1 MARGSSAEADILPA
15 DPKRRPKSR
24 NLKPLRRLLPYLMR
38 YRPRVLAALIALLAA
53 AAATLAVPLAVRRV
67 IDHGFSA
74 TNAQFVDRY
83 FAMMLAVAGLLAVA
97 SAARYYFV
105 TWLGE
110 KVVADLRA
118 DVFAHL
124 LKLSPAFYE
133 KNHSGEVLS
142 RLMADT
148 TQIKTA
154 FGATASVALRNL
166 VLLIGAVIMMV
177 ITSPKLS
184 GITLLVIPAIVL
196 PLIIYGRRVRKLSRT
211 AQDTLADTAALAQE
225 SLSAV
230 PTIQAYRQEE
240 RLSRTFAE
248 VTRAAFEAAAKR
260 TSARAVLTAM
270 IIFIAFG
277 AIVAVLWMGAR
288 DVLAGSMTGGELG
301 QFVLYAAF
309 AAGALGSLS
318 EVWGEV
324 QLTAGAA
331 ERLAEIL
338 DTRPDV
344 QAPASPKPLPMP
356 PRGEVAFDQ
365 VTFHYPSRPDAPALD
380 DVSFRIAPGERVAIV
395 GPSGAGKSTVFNLLL
410 RFYDPDSGE
419 VDIDGVNIREAD
431 PRAVRA
437 RMALVPQETVIFS
450 TTIRENIRFGNP
462 EASDAEVDAAARAA
476 RVDEFAAQL
485 PEGLDTPLGERG
497 VNLSG
502 GQRQRIAIA
511 RAILADAPILLLDEA
526 TSALDAE
533 SERHVQAAL
542 ETLMEGRTSL
552 AIAHRLATVR
562 GADRIIV
569 MEQGRIVEMGRH
581 EELVKKGGLYARLA
595 QLQFTDVAAPD
606 TATPGAA
613 GSAAPEKV

>member
-1 MARGSSAEADILPA
+1 MARGDSAELDILPA

-38 YRPRVLAALIALLAA
+38 HRGRVLAAFIALLAA

-67 IDHGFSA
+67 IDNGFSA
-74 TNAQFVDRY
+74 ENAQFVDRY
-83 FAMMLAVAGLLAVA
+83 FAMMLAVAALLAVA

-118 DVFAHL
+118 DVFGHL
-124 LKLSPAFYE
+124 LRLSPAFYE

-166 VLLIGAVIMMV
+166 VLLIGAVVMMV

-184 GITLLVIPAIVL
+184 GVTLLAIPAIVL
-196 PLIIYGRRVRKLSRT
+196 PLIIYGRRVRKLSRS

-225 SLSAV
+225 TLSAV
-230 PTIQAYRQEE
+230 PLVQAYRQEE
-240 RLSRTFAE
+240 RLTRRFVQA
-248 VTRAAFEAAAKR
+248 TRAAFEAAARR

-288 DVLAGSMTGGELG
+288 DVLHGAMTAGELG

-338 DTRPDV
+338 DTRPEV
-344 QAPASPKPLPMP
+344 QAPANPVPLPSP
-356 PRGEVAFDQ
+356 PRGEVAFDR
-365 VTFHYPSRPDAPALD
+365 VTFHYPSRPDAPALH
-380 DVSFRIAPGERVAIV
+380 DVSFHVSPGERIAFV
-395 GPSGAGKSTVFNLLL
+395 GPSGAGKSTIFNLIL
-410 RFYDPDSGE
+410 RFYDPQGGS
-419 VDIDGVNIREAD
+419 VNIDGVNIRKAD
-431 PRAVRA
+431 PRKVRA
-437 RMALVPQETVIFS
+437 RLALVPQETVIFS
-450 TTIRENIRFGNP
+450 TTIRDNIRFGNP
-462 EASDAEVDAAARAA
+462 EATDAQVEAAARAA
-476 RVDEFAAQL
+476 RVDEFAARL
-485 PEGLDTPLGERG
+485 PQGLDTPLGERG

-542 ETLMEGRTSL
+542 ETLMQGRTTL

-569 MEQGRIVEMGRH
+569 MENGRIVEQGRH
-581 EELVKKGGLYARLA
+581 EELVRAGGLYARLA
-595 QLQFTDVAAPD
+595 ELQFTDAAVLD
-606 TATPGAA
+606 QGQA
-613 GSAAPEKV
+613 